1 MKICVQCILPETFPG
16 ITFNQQGI
24 CNHCQL
30 SAEKMVKLEEDKR
43 KYAAKFHDLLEQLRQ
58 SDAHRLRTYD
68 VLMAYSGGKDSTYTL
83 AMLKEKYGLRIL
95 AVSFDNGFLSAQAV
109 ENIRKV
115 TDELGVDQIFFK
127 PRWDL
132 LKIIFSTAAK
142 RELYPKKTLER
153 ASTICTSC
161 MAIVKTVCLK
171 MALEQNIPMIG
182 YGWSPG
188 QAPVQSA
195 IMRTNPALYKMT
207 QQTVIGPLR
216 EVAGDA
222 ILAYFLNDQ
231 HFAEPEKFPWN
242 VHPLAW
248 EHYDEGLILKE
259 IEKYG
264 WRAPQDTDSNS
275 TNCLLNAFANDVHMK
290 RYNFHPYVW
299 EIANMVRDGVMG
311 REEGM
316 EKIYGQQPEGLR
328 IYAERRLSDGR

>member
-1 MKICVQCILPETFPG
+1 MKICAQCILPETFPG

-24 CNHCQL
+24 CSHCRQ
-30 SAEKMVKLEEDKR
+30 SAGKMVKHEEDKR
-43 KYAAKFHDLLEQLRQ
+43 KYAAKFLELLEQLRQ
-58 SDAHRLRTYD
+58 SDSHRRRTYD

-95 AVSFDNGFLSAQAV
+95 AVSFDNGFLAAQAV

-132 LKIIFSTAAK
+132 LKVIFSTAAK

-171 MALEQNIPMIG
+171 MAMEQDIPLIG

-195 IMRTNPALYKMT
+195 LMRTNPALYKMT
-207 QQTVIGPLR
+207 QQSVVGPLR
-216 EVAGDA
+216 EAAGDA
-222 ILAYFLNDQ
+222 VLAYFLNDR

-248 EHYDEGLILKE
+248 EYYDEGMILKE

-275 TNCLLNAFANDVHMK
+275 TNCLLNAFANEIHIK
-290 RYNFHPYVW
+290 RYGFHPYVW
-299 EIANMVRDGVMG
+299 EIANMVRDSVLT
-311 REEGM
+311 REMGM
-316 EKIYGQQPEGLR
+316 EKIYGHQPEGLR
-328 IYAERRLSDGR
+328 LYAQTRLYDHS